1 MNQDQKKQKQNQ
13 KNGMEE
19 QMEDQHPMN
28 QISQFKRGN
37 QNPMLNFRDMNEQIQ
52 INYNNQENQ
61 NKMLKN
67 QPSLV
72 QQQPNPQQP
81 TTQIEQQQNI
91 ALDQSQRQNQVN
103 RNISQNNLITPSQL
117 SQNVNNILSKA
128 SDNQQLPQYYC
139 KIKKKSRILKIFK
152 EIFIFIHNG
161 YMGYVKSKDG
171 QDKKF
176 EQKHQAQNKRN
187 NYSFNVTWKQ
197 FKQDFSKSI
206 LKFVKIE
213 DLKIEDSQ
221 NQKQNQNFFEIYFP
235 TSKLVKELKNI
246 EFMNFHQLESEYVS
260 EQQGQAQNNENLKKD
275 SPDTTIWYFQ
285 ASSASQLNEIKRCI
299 NETKNPPNQQQNKE
313 AEKKVRD
320 LEKEQREKLEQYKK
334 NQEEGLKI
342 LQEER
347 KKMEENERLKK
358 EQQDKEIAE
367 LERKKQEQIQMQ
379 REIEEQNLKRKLENM
394 KIGEKLK
401 IAWNYQW
408 MRSIEENVHQTHQIS
423 KIFQKSQFMIHSQ
436 FAFAETCQNQLK
448 EIIFNRALREDL
460 QTIFPLNQNIVKTI
474 DPQLSQFTSQK
485 DSFVKCYHQ
494 QNILFKVVFW
504 NGSHQMQLID
514 FVIKQFKQE
523 FQLYNQLTDD
533 IFEILA
539 YENYYQL
546 RTPQCCLIEFAGC
559 ISLCVALENVN
570 FKLLS
575 KFEKIITLLYDEK
588 IKLKQELNPI
598 YKQNSNK
605 ETEEQNRN
613 QQGDKNQNQKEKVQ
627 EEDPEEKKYEEILK
641 QMIKE
646 EYNITLSDQ
655 NNLKALGS
663 ESESEF
669 KEENSKIEV
678 SSVLQT
684 LNNHQKENNK
694 KYLID
699 LEQSNYFL
707 YLLDDNLYESFSKF
721 NELIGQVS
729 IYPKHTKTVIIQ
741 FKLSLNTQI
750 KSIQCL
756 APEKKDFEN
765 TFSFNINNVQ
775 SSSSTVMQKLSDI
788 KSQKSIQSNT
798 NAQIQ
803 QAFQYD
809 INQSQSFEKA
819 QKEVAQKYFLNDML
833 NLKLSTLEPA
843 QFRQELKKYGIKCS
857 QLYELIPYL
866 KYFQIG
872 LQHIYVQILSRIIKK
887 QFRYYIYFKIQE
899 FQSSMNSLESQIQD
913 QKLKIEL
920 LNQDLNKLQISSKQM
935 EQDMLKLNSSLQQS
949 KSNWQGEDSSFLIQI
964 QQISQSQQ
972 SRNTEIQA
980 LSRNLADETSYLNT
994 LLSGDPSEDQ
1004 AAQQVLQNQQ
1014 QFQDSSPQIS
1024 KKSVLR
1030 NKSESLY
1037 STTFSLKDLDKKN
1050 LQKIKTKFEIY
1061 LIENIRQFIKQVY
1074 FDYNSQN
1081 SKSSYW
1087 QGYIDPILL
1096 EKGIEISK
1104 QIIPNGIF
1112 FQELCKQIGVES
1124 KPSEKINLFDFS
1136 GSTSIITVK
1145 PFVKIKQY
1153 VNKQS
1158 TIYQLEED
1166 FDKNLSSHLFMVTQS
1181 TIDLK
1186 QQISQT
1192 YSNVLSEYKMNSNKD
1207 NDTSALIEKNQDVLL
1222 SKNVIPQHHSQE
1234 LQNRIILSMQQQ
1246 ILYWQIKQLY
1256 EENQYNQII
1265 QYQAEINQKFYPL
1278 QIEKCKLLMLIFQIF
1293 IKIGNIQKA
1302 EEMLQQITHNIDYN
1316 YGKNSIQLVQSIE
1329 ELSNF
1334 YIKKKQFSQG
1344 LDFYLQIENILTNQ
1358 IGYNHPKTASCSQV
1372 IAEIFQKIGDQ
1383 EQSIQ
1388 YYERSLD
1395 QFIEFESTH
1404 FNSIVNVLLKLSE
1417 LYYEKVDCMKS
1428 EDKAQK
1434 ALKLYYANKKLANQ
1448 NIQDQQSLDFVFLKL
1463 LYVSMK
1469 LMLQT
1474 KNFDPKKIYQFTQD
1488 FWLICLQVDI
1498 QSYPEIIGES
1508 FMLCL
1513 ILNLIESDYK
1523 ERYYFVQLINEINL
1537 YKNTYESLVQ
1547 STESKQQSEFERI
1560 NVYFKQFHQEIEA
1573 NPLICQLISTIL
1585 RVYYREISQIRPQ
1598 FDIKCYL
1605 QNSNNFEYIS
1615 KYPQM
1620 LNKVIQFAEIF
1631 VSVMG
1636 SDNCKLFVSFDYDF
1650 QKFM

>member
-1 MNQDQKKQKQNQ
+1 MSQGQKQQ
-13 KNGMEE
+13 QRTQNGIEE
-19 QMEDQHPMN
+19 QKEDQRPMN
-28 QISQFKRGN
+28 QVSQFKRGN

-52 INYNNQENQ
+52 IGYNNQENR
-61 NKMLKN
+61 LIKN

-81 TTQIEQQQNI
+81 VQNQQQLEN
-91 ALDQSQRQNQVN
+91 ALDQSQKQTQINKN
-103 RNISQNNLITPSQL
+103 LSQNNVNNPSQV

-128 SDNQQLPQYYC
+128 SDNQQLPQFYG
-139 KIKKKSRILKIFK
+139 KIKKKSRILKMFK
-152 EIFIFIHNG
+152 DIFIFIHNG

-176 EQKHQAQNKRN
+176 EQKHQAKNKRN
-187 NYSFNVTWKQ
+187 NDSFNVTWKQ

-221 NQKQNQNFFEIYFP
+221 NSKQNQYFFEIYFP
-235 TSKLVKELKNI
+235 TSKLVKESKNI
-246 EFMNFHQLESEYVS
+246 ELMNFHQLESEYVS
-260 EQQGQAQNNENLKKD
+260 EQQGQVQNNENLKKD
-275 SPDTTIWYFQ
+275 SPNTTIWYFQ
-285 ASSASQLNEIKRCI
+285 ANSINQLNEIKRCI

-358 EQQDKEIAE
+358 EQEEKEIEE
-367 LERKKQEQIQMQ
+367 LERKKKEQLQIQ
-379 REIEEQNLKRKLENM
+379 REVEEQNLKKKLENM

-401 IAWNYQW
+401 TAWNYQW
-408 MRSIEENVHQTHQIS
+408 MRSIEENIHQTHQIA
-423 KIFQKSQFMIHSQ
+423 KIYQKSQYMIHSQ
-436 FAFAETCQNQLK
+436 FAFIETCQNYLK

-460 QTIFPLNQNIVKTI
+460 QTIISINQNIVKTI

-485 DSFVKCYHQ
+485 DSFVKCYHL
-494 QNILFKVVFW
+494 QNILFKVVFY

-514 FVIKQFKQE
+514 FVVNQFKQE
-523 FQLYNQLTDD
+523 FKLYNQLTDD

-539 YENYYQL
+539 YDNYYQL

-559 ISLCVALENVN
+559 ISLCVALENVDI
-570 FKLLS
+570 KLLS
-575 KFEKIITLLYDEK
+575 KSEKIVTLQYDEK
-588 IKLKQELNPI
+588 IKLRQELNPI
-598 YKQNSNK
+598 YKQNSSK
-605 ETEEQNRN
+605 ETELQNKK
-613 QQGDKNQNQKEKVQ
+613 QQDDKNQNKQEKKE

-655 NNLKALGS
+655 NNLKVLGS
-663 ESESEF
+663 ENESDF
-669 KEENSKIEV
+669 KEENNKIEV
-678 SSVLQT
+678 SSILKT
-684 LNNHQKENNK
+684 LINHQRSNNK
-694 KYLID
+694 QYIID
-699 LEQSNYFL
+699 LELSNYLL

-729 IYPKHTKTVIIQ
+729 IYPKHTKTVIIY

-750 KSIQCL
+750 KSIQHIV
-756 APEKKDFEN
+756 PEKKDFEN
-765 TFSFNINNVQ
+765 TFSFNINNAQ

-788 KSQKSIQSNT
+788 KSQKSNQSNT
-798 NAQIQ
+798 NTQIQ
-803 QAFQYD
+803 LPFQYD
-809 INQSQSFEKA
+809 ISQSQNLEKA
-819 QKEVAQKYFLNDML
+819 QKDLALKYFLNDML
-833 NLKLSTLEPA
+833 NLKLSILEPA
-843 QFRQELKKYGIKCS
+843 QFRQYLKKYGIKCS
-857 QLYELIPYL
+857 ELFELIPYL
-866 KYFQIG
+866 KYFQLG

-913 QKLKIEL
+913 QKVKIDII
-920 LNQDLNKLQISSKQM
+920 NQEINKLQIQDKEM
-935 EQDMLKLNSSLQQS
+935 EQDIQKLNNQLEQS

-964 QQISQSQQ
+964 QQISLSQQ
-972 SRNTEIQA
+972 SIKQQINDLNKNLYNEINYFN
-980 LSRNLADETSYLNT
+980 S

-1004 AAQQVLQNQQ
+1004 TQYFLQNNSQY
-1014 QFQDSSPQIS
+1014 QDSSPQIN
-1024 KKSVLR
+1024 KKLTLR

-1037 STTFSLKDLDKKN
+1037 SKTFSLKDLDKKN
-1050 LQKIKTKFEIY
+1050 YKKIKTKFDIY

-1074 FDYNSQN
+1074 FDYNLQN
-1081 SKSSYW
+1081 SKLSYW
-1087 QGYIDPILL
+1087 QSNIDPVLQ
-1096 EKGIEISK
+1096 ERGIEIQK
-1104 QIIPNGIF
+1104 QIIPNGLF
-1112 FQELCKQIGVES
+1112 FQEICKQIGVES
-1124 KPSEKINLFDFS
+1124 KPSEKINLFDFA
-1136 GSTSIITVK
+1136 GSTSIIIVK

-1186 QQISQT
+1186 FQISQT
-1192 YSNVLSEYKMNSNKD
+1192 YSNVINEYKINSQKD
-1207 NDTSALIEKNQDVLL
+1207 NDPSALIEKSEDVLQ
-1222 SKNVIPQHHSQE
+1222 SKSAIPQHHSQE
-1234 LQNRIILSMQQQ
+1234 QQNKILLGMQQN
-1246 ILYWQIKQLY
+1246 ILYCQLKQLY
-1256 EENQYNQII
+1256 EENQYSQII

-1278 QIEKCKLLMLIFQIF
+1278 QIEKCKILMLLFSIYV
-1293 IKIGNIQKA
+1293 KIGNIQKA
-1302 EEMLQQITHNIDYN
+1302 EEIFQQIMLNIDYN
-1316 YGKNSIQLVQSIE
+1316 YGKDSIQLIQSIE

-1344 LDFYLQIENILTNQ
+1344 LDYYFQIENILTNQ
-1358 IGYNHPKTASCSQV
+1358 VGYNHPKAAFCSSM
-1372 IAEIFQKIGDQ
+1372 IAEIFLKIGDSVK
-1383 EQSIQ
+1383 SIQ
-1388 YYERSLD
+1388 YYEKSLD
-1395 QFIEFESTH
+1395 QYIDFEQTY
-1404 FNSIVNVLLKLSE
+1404 FYSIIDVLLKLSE
-1417 LYYEKVDCMKS
+1417 LYYEKFDFMRS
-1428 EDKAQK
+1428 EDKSQK
-1434 ALKLYYANKKLANQ
+1434 ALQLYYIYKKNQ
-1448 NIQDQQSLDFVFLKL
+1448 NIQDQQSLDYAFLKL
-1463 LYVSMK
+1463 LNVSMK

-1474 KNFDPKKIYQFTQD
+1474 KNFDQKKIMLYTQD

-1498 QSYPEIIGES
+1498 QSYPELVGES

-1513 ILNLIESDYK
+1513 ILNLIEADYK
-1523 ERYYFVQLINEINL
+1523 ERYYFVELINQINL
-1537 YKNTYESLVQ
+1537 YKNTIEILEDSN
-1547 STESKQQSEFERI
+1547 ENKQQAEFERI
-1560 NVYFKQFHQEIEA
+1560 NVYFQQFYQEIKS

-1585 RVYYREISQIRPQ
+1585 RVYYREISQIRPH

-1631 VSVMG
+1631 ASVIG
-1636 SDNCKLFVSFDYDF
+1636 FGQCKLFVSFDYDF